1 MNCTVK
7 NSHIESVPLHAKHFM
22 KRAVDSSVV

>member
-7 NSHIESVPLHAKHFM
+7 NSHIESVPLHAKHL
-22 KRAVDSSVV
+22 

>member
-7 NSHIESVPLHAKHFM
+7 NSHIESVPLHCQAFM
-22 KRAVDSSVV
+22 SEQ